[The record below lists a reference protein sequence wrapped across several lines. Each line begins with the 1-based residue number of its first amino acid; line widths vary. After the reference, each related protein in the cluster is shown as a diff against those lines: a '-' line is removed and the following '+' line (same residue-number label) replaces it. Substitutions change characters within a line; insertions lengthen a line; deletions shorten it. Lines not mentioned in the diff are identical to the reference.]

1 MRDAAELE
9 WAGIPAAAIIHE
21 AMAPTAAAMAK
32 VSGLPDYG
40 FATVGYPHPPLC
52 TWSDDEIAEIARA
65 LVPTVID
72 LLTRQVR
79 GPVAGGAA

>member
-1 MRDAAELE
+1 LRDAAELE

-32 VSGLPDYG
+32 VSGLPGYR

-52 TWSDDEIAEIARA
+52 MWTDDEIAEIARS

-72 LLTRQVR
+72 LLT
-79 GPVAGGAA
+79 GA